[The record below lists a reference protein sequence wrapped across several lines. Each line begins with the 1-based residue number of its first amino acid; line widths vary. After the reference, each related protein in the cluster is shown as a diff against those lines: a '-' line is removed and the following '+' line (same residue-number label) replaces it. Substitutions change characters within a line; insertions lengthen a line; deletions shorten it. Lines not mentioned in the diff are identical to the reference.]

1 MPRVSVC
8 ALLATILC
16 ADGAIESA
24 RGAGVHAMRPRLQD
38 RAAARPL
45 LLAAEFSSH
54 ARSGYG
60 RFSLLLNTDVRG
72 RDQRQPWVR
81 AVASVHPVWRLAAA
95 ILVMLLYQI
104 FWMLQ
109 SLRAGQ
115 CGNALRLATLVVC
128 RALVQGV
135 VVCSAMVV
143 ITAAAAYARVRGA
156 REEIKD
162 RELTEE
168 LLTAAASAA
177 AYEAPHAR
185 LRELRERGVESANWR
200 LDRCLSTEN
209 VAVFYNSH
217 RQLLLVAFRGTLTR
231 ADWLSNLR
239 EILPGRHERPP
250 FPHMSHPVSPHMS
263 EMHSFLSRENREE
276 SSPSFRRA
284 LDVTRR
290 AQRKYMLYER
300 TLLTGHSRGGSM
312 ADFVGRKL
320 ALPSLQINPGTWGK
334 VLSAEEPAV
343 ASITERTAD
352 LISLVEAIPGLNGD
366 RQVRLRGP
374 RTGQH
379 VLIGLCVLAVCCL
392 AIAAWDPLI
401 DSIQLAGAFG
411 LVVVGAYYVVWMH
424 SVLRFTKR

>member
-1 MPRVSVC
+1 MPRVC

-16 ADGAIESA
+16 ADGGIESA

-81 AVASVHPVWRLAAA
+81 AVASVHPMWRLAAA

-109 SLRAGQ
+109 SLSAGQ
-115 CGNALRLATLVVC
+115 CGSALRFATLVVC

-168 LLTAAASAA
+168 LLAAAASAA

-200 LDRCLSTEN
+200 LDRFLSTET

-239 EILPGRHERPP
+239 EILPGR
-250 FPHMSHPVSPHMS
+250 
-263 EMHSFLSRENREE
+263 EE

-290 AQRKYMLYER
+290 AQRKYMLFER

-411 LVVVGAYYVVWMH
+411 LIVVGAYYVVWMH